1 MRRVLLLATVL
12 TAFVLVGVA
21 SAAKPG
27 VVKIALARP
36 AVVYGSSVQL
46 SGSVSN
52 HQAGGVVFVL
62 GRPSGTQAFN
72 QLDMATTTAK
82 GVWSY
87 TASPS
92 IQTSYQARWGAVTSA
107 IVTVKVRPKIT
118 LALESRTATRGTF
131 SVQVEGNRPFTGKR
145 VLIQRITASGPA
157 TVKRRQAHGEL
168 LGDVHHPAP
177 EPWCPGSGRD
187 VDLAGCARL
196 HRRLQ
201 QRLEKLVTRRPG
213 RRLPGPASNFSLDR
227 ASPETVTGARAVR
240 QPS

>member
-145 VLIQRITASGPA
+145 VLIQRITASGPT
-157 TVKRRQAHGEL
+157 TVKS
-168 LGDVHHPAP
+168 VK
-177 EPWCPGSGRD
+177 
-187 VDLAGCARL
+187 LAANSSA
-196 HRRLQ
+196 
-201 QRLEKLVTRRPG
+201 TFTI
-213 RRLPGPASNFSLDR
+213 RLPSH
-227 ASPETVTGARAVR
+227 GARVR
-240 QPS
+240 VVMSTSQAAPGYIAGYSNVWRSS

>member
-1 MRRVLLLATVL
+1 MRRVLLLGAVL
-12 TAFVLVGVA
+12 TAFVLVGAA
-21 SAAKPG
+21 SAAKPA

-52 HQAGGVVFVL
+52 HQAGEFVFVL
-62 GRPSGTQAFN
+62 GRPFGTQAFN

-87 TASPS
+87 KDSPA

-118 LALESRTATRGTF
+118 LALQSRTATRGTF

-145 VLIQRITASGPA
+145 VLIQRITASGPT
-157 TVKRRQAHGEL
+157 TVKSVKLTANSSSTFTIKLPRTR
-168 LGDVHHPAP
+168 
-177 EPWCPGSGRD
+177 
-187 VDLAGCARL
+187 ARV
-196 HRRLQ
+196 RVVMSTSQ
-201 QRLEKLVTRRPG
+201 
-213 RRLPGPASNFSLDR
+213 
-227 ASPETVTGARAVR
+227 ASPGYIAGYSNVWK
-240 QPS
+240 SS